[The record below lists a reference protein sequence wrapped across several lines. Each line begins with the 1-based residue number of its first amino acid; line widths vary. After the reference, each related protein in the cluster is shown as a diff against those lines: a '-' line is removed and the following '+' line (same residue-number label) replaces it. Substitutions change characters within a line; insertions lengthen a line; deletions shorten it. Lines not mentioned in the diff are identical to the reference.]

1 MRHIPAGRT
10 ARGATRVP
18 RRPPARIPAAGS
30 VIPAARTTVRLTV
43 AAFLLTALAAVPGP
57 AATARDLPNSYV
69 VSHAPGVL
77 PEGIAITPDGTMYV
91 SSDGTGALYRGRVG
105 RPDLEP
111 FPARGLEDR
120 TSTLGVHTDRRGR
133 VLSVGGATL
142 TVHDRQGRLLATRTA
157 PDGPLGA
164 PHLNDLAVT
173 KDAVYVTDWANP
185 VVLRAGIGADG
196 VLGPLEP
203 WLDIRSAFPQFPAR
217 YWLLNGIV
225 ANESGTA
232 LLVASNG
239 TEAVWRI
246 GTADEDISRLDLGEE
261 SFGPDGMVL
270 RGRTL
275 YAVLNYGAPHGVY
288 IARLDEELRTGT
300 VTHRLTDGPFDLPT
314 TLARHGCRLY
324 VVNSQLDDPP
334 GRPPYTVSAIADP
347 TCGTGGTG

>member
-1 MRHIPAGRT
+1 MP
-10 ARGATRVP
+10 
-18 RRPPARIPAAGS
+18 RIPARSTAR
-30 VIPAARTTVRLTV
+30 VPARTRTAARSAYLTV
-43 AAFLLTALAAVPGP
+43 TATTTAALFTVLAGAPGP
-57 AATARDLPNSYV
+57 AAARDLPDTYV
-69 VSHAPGVL
+69 VSRAAGVL
-77 PEGIAITPDGTMYV
+77 PEGIAIGRDGTMYV

-105 RPDLEP
+105 APDLKP

-120 TSTLGVHTDRRGR
+120 PSSLGVHTDRRGR
-133 VLSVGGATL
+133 VLSVGGAKL
-142 TVHDRQGRLLATRTA
+142 TVHDRHGRLLATRTA

-164 PHLNDLAVT
+164 PDLNDLAVT

-185 VVLRAGIGADG
+185 VVLRAEIGADG

-232 LLVASNG
+232 VLVASNG
-239 TEAVWRI
+239 TEAVWRV
-246 GTADEDISRLDLGEE
+246 GTADKEVSRVDLGEE

-288 IARLDEELRTGT
+288 IAELDEELRTGT
-300 VTHRLTDGPFDLPT
+300 VTHRLTGAPFDLPT
-314 TLARHGCRLY
+314 TLARYGCRLY
-324 VVNSQLDDPP
+324 VVNSQLDEPP

-347 TCGTGGTG
+347 TCDTP

>member
-1 MRHIPAGRT
+1 M
-10 ARGATRVP
+10 
-18 RRPPARIPAAGS
+18 
-30 VIPAARTTVRLTV
+30 
-43 AAFLLTALAAVPGP
+43 
-57 AATARDLPNSYV
+57 
-69 VSHAPGVL
+69 L

-105 RPDLEP
+105 RPDLAP
-111 FPARGLEDR
+111 FPARGLEGR

-142 TVHDRQGRLLATRTA
+142 TVHDHQGRLLATRTA

-164 PHLNDLAVT
+164 PDLNDLVVT
-173 KDAVYVTDWANP
+173 RDAVYVTDWANP
-185 VVLRAGIGADG
+185 VVLRAELRGG

-203 WLDIRSAFPQFPAR
+203 WLDIRSAFPQFPAQ

-225 ANESGTA
+225 ANDAGTA

-239 TEAVWRI
+239 TEAVWRV
-246 GTADEDISRLDLGEE
+246 GTADKDVTRLDLGEE

-334 GRPPYTVSAIADP
+334 GRPPYTVSAIPDP
-347 TCGTGGTG
+347 TCGRG